1 MIIGEPYRNVGL
13 ELVRVTEEAAL
24 AASRWIGSGNYQGA
38 HMAAD
43 HAMFNALC
51 TAGINGV
58 IEIGE
63 ESRAPGQQLLCGRPI
78 VGDAMN
84 ADADLALDPV
94 DGTNLLIKGRPG
106 AISVMG
112 IAPRGAFFSPL
123 PAHYMNK
130 IVVDREAAPALVPEC
145 LDAPAAWTLA
155 LIARVKKKAVHDL
168 SVIVLARARHEEL
181 IEEIRATG
189 ARITLLEEGDVAGAL
204 MASLPDTSVDI
215 LMGIGGA
222 SQGVLSACAVKALGG
237 MMLARITPQSDDE
250 MEEVLGAGLDI
261 KKIYTCHD
269 LVRSN
274 KILFSATGI
283 TNSSLLHGIRVQGS
297 FAHIDSMLVR
307 AETGTRRFI
316 HAERA
321 LEDFTGPD

>member
-1 MIIGEPYRNVGL
+1 MILTEPYRNLGL

-43 HAMFNALC
+43 HAMYNALC
-51 TAGINGV
+51 AAGINGV

-63 ESRAPGQQLLCGRPI
+63 EKRDPGQRLLCGLPI
-78 VGDAMN
+78 VGDSTN

-112 IAPRGAFFSPL
+112 IAPRGALFSPL
-123 PAHYMNK
+123 PARYMDK
-130 IVVDREAAPALVPEC
+130 IIVDREAAHALVPEC

-155 LIARVKKKAVHDL
+155 LIARVKRKAVRDL
-168 SVIVLARARHEEL
+168 SVIVLARSRHQEL
-181 IEEIRATG
+181 IEEIRVTG

-204 MASLPDTSVDI
+204 MACLPGGPADI

-222 SQGVLSACAVKALGG
+222 SQGVLSACAVKSLGG
-237 MMLARITPQSDDE
+237 MMLARISPQSQ
-250 MEEVLGAGLDI
+250 EERKEVEAAGMDI
-261 KKIYTCHD
+261 KKIYTCDD

-283 TNSSLLHGIRVQGS
+283 TNSSLLQGIRVQGS
-297 FAHIDSMLVR
+297 FADIDSLLVR

-316 HAERA
+316 HAERF
-321 LEDFTGPD
+321 LEHFTSPD

>member
-1 MIIGEPYRNVGL
+1 MIFTEPYRNVGL

-51 TAGINGV
+51 AAGINGV

-63 ESRAPGQQLLCGRPI
+63 ESRDPGQALLCGTPI
-78 VGDAMN
+78 VDSVAE
-84 ADADLALDPV
+84 AELDLALDPV

-112 IAPRGAFFSPL
+112 IAPRGALFSPL
-123 PAHYMNK
+123 PAHYMDK
-130 IVVDREAAPALVPEC
+130 MVVDREAADVLVPEC
-145 LDAPAAWTLA
+145 MDAPAAWTLA
-155 LIARVKKKAVHDL
+155 LIARVKKKPVRDL

-189 ARITLLEEGDVAGAL
+189 ARITLREEGDVAGAL
-204 MASLPDTSVDI
+204 QAALVGTNADI

-222 SQGVLSACAVKALGG
+222 SQGVLTACAVKALGG
-237 MMLARITPQSDDE
+237 MMLARIAPQSKE
-250 MEEVLGAGLDI
+250 EREEVEAAGLDLR
-261 KKIYTCHD
+261 KIYTCDD

-274 KILFSATGI
+274 NILFAATGI
-283 TNSSLLHGIRVQGS
+283 TNSSLLNGIRVEGS
-297 FAHIDSMLVR
+297 FAHIDSLLIR

-321 LEDFTGPD
+321 LEHFTGAD